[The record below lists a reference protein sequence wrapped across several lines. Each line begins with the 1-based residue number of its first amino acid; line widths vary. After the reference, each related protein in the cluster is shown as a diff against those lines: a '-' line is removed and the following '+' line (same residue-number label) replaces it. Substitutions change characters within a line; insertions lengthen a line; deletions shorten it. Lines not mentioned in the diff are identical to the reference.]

1 MQGLIHPLLQAK
13 LEKEENTVAIEKS
26 RQFKDLDL
34 DDKLKAAKIENLRI
48 DSAKNR
54 QELMDSI
61 QKQYG
66 STGRGE

>member
-1 MQGLIHPLLQAK
+1 M
-13 LEKEENTVAIEKS
+13 AIEKS

-34 DDKLKAAKIENLRI
+34 DDKLKVAKIENLRI

-54 QELMDSI
+54 QELMGSI